1 MSLPRSLDAQRF
13 FDGAVLWS
21 FLACFCFFDV
31 FSACPGSFWG
41 HFRALWQAFGPL
53 LQASWASL
61 RDFGVFLADPDF
73 HLRHLFH
80 GVGEF
85 LFHLDAVELASDL
98 TVLYDLGEAPLH
110 LDAVELS
117 VCGVFF
123 ADPSF
128 FLRYLLHGLGEMGL
142 LRYLHH
148 GLGEI
153 GEIPLHHDGVELARD
168 LIVALTSDCFL

>member
-1 MSLPRSLDAQRF
+1 MADAVQVAGDLSVALARDFGVFLADLDFHFHGVGELLFHLDAVEVVAG
-13 FDGAVLWS
+13 DLSVA
-21 FLACFCFFDV
+21 LA
-31 FSACPGSFWG
+31 
-41 HFRALWQAFGPL
+41 
-53 LQASWASL
+53 

-80 GVGEF
+80 GVGEL

-117 VCGVFF
+117 VCGFFF

-153 GEIPLHHDGVELARD
+153 GEISLHHDGVELASD